1 MLSLLATIST
11 PSFWGGSVFSP
22 TFLYLFAYPCFMN
35 DKEITPKDKR
45 RYRIGIDVGRNSTGF
60 CALEIDDDDNPISF
74 LNLSVL
80 LHDAGVGKDGG
91 KTQ

>member
-1 MLSLLATIST
+1 MS
-11 PSFWGGSVFSP
+11 
-22 TFLYLFAYPCFMN
+22 
-35 DKEITPKDKR
+35 DKEISPKDKR

-91 KTQ
+91 KTQETRKSISGRTRRARRLIRNRRRRLADLD